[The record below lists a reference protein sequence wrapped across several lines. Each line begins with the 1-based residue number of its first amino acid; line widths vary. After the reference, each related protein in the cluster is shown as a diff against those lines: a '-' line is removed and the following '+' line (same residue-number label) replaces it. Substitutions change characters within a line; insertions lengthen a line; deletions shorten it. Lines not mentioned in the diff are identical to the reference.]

1 MTAYCC
7 FYSKKGILRRLLSY
21 PHFLY
26 IKASVDSA
34 EDPAVNFFL
43 TVVMLLLTEL
53 YFIYFIFNENLEKHV
68 SYSSVS
74 FLDGLFFYMNIWM
87 MKGKM

>member
-1 MTAYCC
+1 MN
-7 FYSKKGILRRLLSY
+7 FKKVTQLSTSA
-21 PHFLY
+21 FCR
-26 IKASVDSA
+26 ASVDSA
-34 EDPAVNFFL
+34 EDPVVNFFL

-68 SYSSVS
+68 SYSSVP
-74 FLDGLFFYMNIWM
+74 FLDALFFYMNIWM